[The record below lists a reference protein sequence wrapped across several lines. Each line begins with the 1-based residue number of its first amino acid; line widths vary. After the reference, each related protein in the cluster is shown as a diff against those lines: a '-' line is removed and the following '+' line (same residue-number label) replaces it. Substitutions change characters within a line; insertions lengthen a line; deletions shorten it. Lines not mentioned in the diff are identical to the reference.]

1 MKPVTFHYDANIEM
15 IEASVFYEEKA
26 SGLGSAFLDS
36 VEEAIVKIR
45 ENPKAYQ
52 LVGKEIRRK
61 ILVRFPYSILPLRQ
75 RTGSYSYCCHRPS
88 KTSSRV
94 LEQSHTLIIRHNQG

>member
-1 MKPVTFHYDANIEM
+1 M

-61 ILVRFPYSILPLRQ
+61 ILVRFPYSILYVNEPDRIRIVAIAHQ
-75 RTGSYSYCCHRPS
+75 RRRPEYWS
-88 KTSSRV
+88 NRIHS
-94 LEQSHTLIIRHNQG
+94 